1 MLLCGKE
8 SGRGGGNESGEAKG
22 LSWGFGHLQGIKII
36 DVSVLL
42 SLPPWQQEKW
52 MRIDME
58 QMHQLAR
65 PAGDLWGPRMKEGY
79 GKSFSDLVFYKENAE
94 CREAVTAAIWLLLLP
109 LM

>member
-1 MLLCGKE
+1 MSVAG
-8 SGRGGGNESGEAKG
+8 GGGNEHGEAKG
-22 LSWGFGHLQGIKII
+22 LSWGFGHLQGIRII

-52 MRIDME
+52 MRTEME
-58 QMHQLAR
+58 QMHQLAS

-94 CREAVTAAIWLLLLP
+94 CREAVTAAIWPLLLP